1 MDELA
6 EKSKNLREQLKL
18 YTYYI
23 LIAILSLLSVI
34 VFPILN
40 STADISDTFP
50 KDPTGW
56 VMYCLIRVLVVVMN
70 MLIFTNFLQQSKLNV
85 KDEENYKRANQI
97 LGRCKPKD
105 YHPRSPKQYLTKEYT
120 VKGAFLVVGTVA
132 SLFVIGN
139 AIINYDYMLL
149 IATVFSVIT
158 SIVFGIM
165 TMRKAE
171 IYYVSEYLD
180 YALLIEKKLNEKVT
194 RKEIEECLQSME
206 KNTEI
211 LKSK

>member
-85 KDEENYKRANQI
+85 KDEVNYKRANQI

-149 IATVFSVIT
+149 IATVFSVII

-180 YALLIEKKLNEKVT
+180 YALLIEKKLNQKVT

>member
-1 MDELA
+1 MDDIA

-70 MLIFTNFLQQSKLNV
+70 MLIFSNFLQQSKLNV

>member
-1 MDELA
+1 MDDNNKLA
-6 EKSKNLREQLKL
+6 SLREQLKL

-23 LIAILSLLSVI
+23 LIAALSLLSVI
-34 VFPILN
+34 VFPMLN

-50 KDPTGW
+50 NDPTGW
-56 VMYCLIRVLVVVMN
+56 VMYILIRVLVVVMN
-70 MLIFTNFLQQSKLNV
+70 LLIFTNFLQQSKINV
-85 KDEENYKRANQI
+85 KDEENYKKANEI

-105 YHPRSPKQYLTKEYT
+105 YHPRSPQHYLAREYAI
-120 VKGAFLVVGTVA
+120 KGTSLILTTIV

-149 IATVFSVIT
+149 IATVFTVIV

-171 IYYVSEYLD
+171 LYYTSEYLD
-180 YALLIEKKLNEKVT
+180 YALLIQKSLNEKISK
-194 RKEIEECLQSME
+194 KEINECLQSME
-206 KNTEI
+206 YNIEI
-211 LKSK
+211 LKNK

>member
-1 MDELA
+1 MDEIA

-70 MLIFTNFLQQSKLNV
+70 MLIFSNFLQQSKLNV

-165 TMRKAE
+165 TMKKAE

>member
-70 MLIFTNFLQQSKLNV
+70 MLIFSNFLQQSKLNV
-85 KDEENYKRANQI
+85 KDEENYKRANEI

-180 YALLIEKKLNEKVT
+180 YALLIEKKLNQKVT

>member
-105 YHPRSPKQYLTKEYT
+105 YHPRSPKQYLTTEYT

>member
-120 VKGAFLVVGTVA
+120 VKGAFLVVSTVA

-149 IATVFSVIT
+149 IATVFSVIN

>member
-70 MLIFTNFLQQSKLNV
+70 MLIFSNFLQQSKLNV
-85 KDEENYKRANQI
+85 KDEENYKRANEI

-165 TMRKAE
+165 TMKKAE

-180 YALLIEKKLNEKVT
+180 YALLIEKKLNQKVT

>member
-85 KDEENYKRANQI
+85 KDEVNYKRANQI

-180 YALLIEKKLNEKVT
+180 YALLIEKKLNQKVT